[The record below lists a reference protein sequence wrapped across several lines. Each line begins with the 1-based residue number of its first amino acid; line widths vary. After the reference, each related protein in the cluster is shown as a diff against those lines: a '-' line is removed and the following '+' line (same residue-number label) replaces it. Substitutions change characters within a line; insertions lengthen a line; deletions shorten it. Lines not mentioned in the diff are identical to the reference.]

1 MASHLKKA
9 DPNHLV
15 TIGGE
20 GFYGPTSKKGAAV
33 NPGNGWASITGQD
46 FENNYR
52 IKAVDFAVAH
62 VWSDNWEVS
71 NTARTRVTCADASGL
86 PGSVLSV
93 RLNSPLCPMQKHVC
107 AALTPAAGPL
117 QMPSV
122 CEAGPLAAVPLG
134 AWLASTHL
142 SMAIP
147 HNQEPCVLPMH
158 RAWMHQSPGL
168 ASVAEAEALP
178 MSLRRPMPQHLPSLL

>member
-1 MASHLKKA
+1 MQTWIEDVATYLKKA

-52 IKAVDFAVAH
+52 VKAVDFAVAH

-71 NTARTRVTCADASGL
+71 S
-86 PGSVLSV
+86 S
-93 RLNSPLCPMQKHVC
+93 
-107 AALTPAAGPL
+107 AGPEWNVL
-117 QMPSV
+117 VQAACQAQRCPS
-122 CEAGPLAAVPLG
+122 
-134 AWLASTHL
+134 S
-142 SMAIP
+142 
-147 HNQEPCVLPMH
+147 
-158 RAWMHQSPGL
+158 
-168 ASVAEAEALP
+168 
-178 MSLRRPMPQHLPSLL
+178 

>member
-52 IKAVDFAVAH
+52 VKAVDFAVAH

-71 NTARTRVTCADASGL
+71 STAGL
-86 PGSVLSV
+86 DCSVL
-93 RLNSPLCPMQKHVC
+93 MQAQLSAVC
-107 AALTPAAGPL
+107 QAEDPP
-117 QMPSV
+117 
-122 CEAGPLAAVPLG
+122 
-134 AWLASTHL
+134 
-142 SMAIP
+142 
-147 HNQEPCVLPMH
+147 VL
-158 RAWMHQSPGL
+158 
-168 ASVAEAEALP
+168 
-178 MSLRRPMPQHLPSLL
+178 

>member
-1 MASHLKKA
+1 MQTWIEDVASHLKKA

-52 IKAVDFAVAH
+52 VKAVDFAVAH

-71 NTARTRVTCADASGL
+71 SAAGQGS
-86 PGSVLSV
+86 SVL
-93 RLNSPLCPMQKHVC
+93 MH
-107 AALTPAAGPL
+107 
-117 QMPSV
+117 
-122 CEAGPLAAVPLG
+122 AV
-134 AWLASTHL
+134 H
-142 SMAIP
+142 
-147 HNQEPCVLPMH
+147 
-158 RAWMHQSPGL
+158 
-168 ASVAEAEALP
+168 
-178 MSLRRPMPQHLPSLL
+178 